1 MTFVISVEYLQRRIE
16 TYAMELAA
24 LEKSHSQ
31 LVAENRSRYAR
42 ICGAIAELNALKTQ
56 MEGNKNDNDYNVGG
70 SGGIS
75 GCGGIVE
82 RTRR

>member
-1 MTFVISVEYLQRRIE
+1 MTFVISLEYLQRRIE

-42 ICGAIAELNALKTQ
+42 ICGAIAELNALKAQ
-56 MEGNKNDNDYNVGG
+56 MEGNKNDNDNGY
-70 SGGIS
+70 SGNS
-75 GCGGIVE
+75 PVARSVE
-82 RTRR
+82 QTRS